1 MTGKILQRFQR
12 KFIQDADGN
21 SEAISPDLA
30 GKIYFNMVKNDY
42 VNEQGELTEKYYA
55 DKNAGMLVLPEKVK
69 DRADGIVRILDTIY
83 DVKGIMPEDARKNDV
98 EVKINQETLT
108 KKEFQALWKKINVKS
123 IYAVDFEGQ
132 ELVEKSVRALNKDL
146 RVSKIVVNIT
156 TGTMKAIK
164 SKQDLFDETAFETK
178 ENATKTEKI
187 TSVGTSVK
195 YDLVGKMVD
204 GTGLTRA
211 TIIKILQGMEQ
222 TS

>member
-1 MTGKILQRFQR
+1 
-12 KFIQDADGN
+12 
-21 SEAISPDLA
+21 
-30 GKIYFNMVKNDY
+30 MVKNDY

-55 DKNAGMLVLPEKVK
+55 DKNSGMLVLPEEVK
-69 DRADGIVRILDTIY
+69 DRTDGIVRILDTIY

-164 SKQDLFDETAFETK
+164 SKHDSFDGTAFETK